1 MDNHKLAELIFP
13 DIKEKLNDLEKKFP
27 SRNLPKNAYVTRFA
41 PSPTGYMHIGG
52 LYTAMLSKIL
62 ARRTQGVFYLRIEDT
77 DKKREV
83 KGGIQGI
90 VRALEEFH
98 ILFDE
103 GPIEGQE
110 TIYGPYQQSKRKR
123 IYQICVKELIKKGLA
138 YPCFCSKEDLEE
150 LRREQEKQKAET
162 GYYGEYAKCRHLTY
176 EEIEEKIKNK
186 KPYVIRLKSPG
197 NPEKKILY
205 QDPIR
210 GEISMPENCMDLV
223 LLKSDGVPT
232 YHLAHVVDDH
242 FMGTNLVLRGDEWLS
257 SYPIHKQLFDVLE
270 FSIPSYV
277 HISPIMK
284 FDGNGKRKLSKRK
297 DLEAG
302 VEYYLEQGYPVE
314 SVQEYLMTIANS
326 NFEEWRKQNP
336 TLQIE
341 EFPFSFEKMSISGAL
356 LDMKKLD
363 DISKEMIASMSLE
376 ECYQKILAWA
386 EMYHPGIYQF
396 AKERPETFKKSM
408 QLWRISGKRIRKDIS
423 RWSQLPELF
432 DYLYENE
439 QALKLNYEIDETLTK
454 DQMIEVIKAYQ
465 EDLFL
470 QSEEWFEQIKE
481 LAIPM
486 GYCGDRKKF
495 KKNPEL
501 YQGTMT
507 DFCTVIRVAVT
518 GRKNSPD
525 LQSIMQLLGET
536 VVKHRLR
543 KFENFLREQ

>member
-13 DIKEKLNDLEKKFP
+13 DIEEKLNDLEKKFP
-27 SRNLPKNAYVTRFA
+27 SRNLPKDAYVTRFA

-52 LYTAMLSKIL
+52 LYTAMLSRIL
-62 ARRTQGVFYLRIEDT
+62 AQQTQGVFYLRIEDT

-83 KGGIQGI
+83 KGGTQGI
-90 VRALEEFH
+90 TQALEEFH
-98 ILFDE
+98 ISFDE
-103 GPIEGQE
+103 GPIEGKE
-110 TIYGPYQQSKRKR
+110 VIYGPYQQSQRKR
-123 IYQICVKELIKKGLA
+123 IYQICVKELMKKGLA
-138 YPCFCSKEDLEE
+138 YPCFCSKDKLEE
-150 LRREQEKQKAET
+150 LRREQEKQKVET
-162 GYYGEYAKCRHLTY
+162 GYYGEYAKCRDLTY
-176 EEIEEKIKNK
+176 EEIEENIKKK

-210 GEISMPENCMDLV
+210 GEIPMPENCMDLV
-223 LLKSDGVPT
+223 LLKSDGIPT

-257 SYPIHKQLFDVLE
+257 SYPIHKQLFDVLK

-302 VEYYLEQGYPVE
+302 VGYYLEQGYPVE

-336 TLQIE
+336 TRQIE

-356 LDMKKLD
+356 LDIKKLD

-386 EMYHPGIYQF
+386 AIHHKGIYQF
-396 AKERPETFKKSM
+396 AKERSETFKKSM

-454 DQMIEVIKAYQ
+454 DQMIEVINAYQ

-470 QSEEWFEQIKE
+470 QSEEWFEQVKK

-486 GYCGDRKKF
+486 GYCADRKKF
-495 KKNPEL
+495 KKNPEF

-507 DFCTVIRVAVT
+507 DFCTVIRVAIT

-536 VVKHRLR
+536 AVKHRLR